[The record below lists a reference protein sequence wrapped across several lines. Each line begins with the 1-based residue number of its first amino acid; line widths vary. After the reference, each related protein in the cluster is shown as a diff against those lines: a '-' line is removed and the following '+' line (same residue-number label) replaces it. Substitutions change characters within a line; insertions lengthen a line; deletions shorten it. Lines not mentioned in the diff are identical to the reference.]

1 MSDPL
6 FRELRGFL
14 DGNDSFM
21 TGHQVIKMR
30 QGNRETPIWATSN
43 KRIQEIL
50 LHSFP
55 KLKSSSDQ
63 RAGAARWALFI
74 QLYFRHH
81 MTRKQTAE
89 QMGISLITA
98 QSLARNIRRAA
109 AGKWTNGKKP
119 GGKRGR
125 PKKSATYRTAMG
137 RQ

>member
-30 QGNRETPIWATSN
+30 QGNRETPVWATSN

-50 LHSFP
+50 LRSFP
-55 KLKSSSDQ
+55 NLKSNPKQ

-74 QLYFRHH
+74 QLYFRYH

-89 QMGISLITA
+89 QMGISVVA
-98 QSLARNIRRAA
+98 ARDLARNIRRSA
-109 AGKWTNGKKP
+109 AGKWTNGGKP
-119 GGKRGR
+119 AGKRGR
-125 PKKSATYRTAMG
+125 PKK
-137 RQ
+137 